1 MTRQSDVGYSRPPKA
16 NRFKPGKS
24 GNPKGRPTGSRNL
37 ATELKSE
44 LSKPVT
50 VRENGQAKKVSKR
63 VALIKSLIAKG
74 LSGDVKAIGVT
85 LQLNAQ
91 MEQQAPAAAPI
102 SVESDELRILRHFAP
117 RAVKTASTKRTR
129 R

>member
-1 MTRQSDVGYSRPPKA
+1 MSKQSDVGYARPPKA
-16 NRFKPGKS
+16 SRFKPGKS
-24 GNPKGRPTGSRNL
+24 GNPKGRPKGSLNL
-37 ATELKSE
+37 ASELKRE

-74 LSGDVKAIGVT
+74 LGGDVKAISAT

-91 MEQQAPAAAPI
+91 MDQQTPAAAPT
-102 SVESDELRILRHFAP
+102 SVESDEQRILRHFAP
-117 RAVKTASTKRTR
+117 RAVKAASAKRTR